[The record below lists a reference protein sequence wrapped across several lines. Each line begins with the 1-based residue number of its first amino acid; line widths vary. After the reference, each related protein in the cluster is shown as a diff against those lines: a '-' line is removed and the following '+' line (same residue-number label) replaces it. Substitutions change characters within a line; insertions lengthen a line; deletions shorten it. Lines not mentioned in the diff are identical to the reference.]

1 MKHKLYH
8 AMIALCIGMLF
19 AACSGRPLEQKEP
32 AVSAAES
39 TEASFSWESPVES
52 ETDQPLPNMLYALDK
67 LFVSTG
73 RKAILTCGTAD
84 GNITSVT
91 APNQEPSENGQAN
104 FGSVGADY
112 VSAAEHA
119 MAVEIDGIYIL
130 FLTPGWT
137 EYQGQYFSEEEL
149 SPDTLEWLD
158 NYYSL
163 SEEEQ
168 LAISYIPAELIPQEE
183 PPLVTETK

>member
-1 MKHKLYH
+1 
-8 AMIALCIGMLF
+8 MIVLCIGMLF
-19 AACSGRPLEQKEP
+19 AACSGRPLEQTEP

-112 VSAAEHA
+112 VSAAEPCNGCGNRWNLHSFPDA
-119 MAVEIDGIYIL
+119 GMDRISGTIFQRGGVVTGHPRMAG
-130 FLTPGWT
+130 
-137 EYQGQYFSEEEL
+137 
-149 SPDTLEWLD
+149 
-158 NYYSL
+158 
-163 SEEEQ
+163 
-168 LAISYIPAELIPQEE
+168 
-183 PPLVTETK
+183 

>member
-52 ETDQPLPNMLYALDK
+52 ETDQPLPNMLYARDK

-91 APNQEPSENGQAN
+91 APNQEPSENGQA
-104 FGSVGADY
+104 
-112 VSAAEHA
+112 
-119 MAVEIDGIYIL
+119 
-130 FLTPGWT
+130 
-137 EYQGQYFSEEEL
+137 L
-149 SPDTLEWLD
+149 S
-158 NYYSL
+158 
-163 SEEEQ
+163 
-168 LAISYIPAELIPQEE
+168 LIHI
-183 PPLVTETK
+183 

>member
-8 AMIALCIGMLF
+8 AMISLCIGMLF
-19 AACSGRPLEQKEP
+19 AACSGKPLEQTEP

-52 ETDQPLPNMLYALDK
+52 ETDQQLPNMLYARDK

-104 FGSVGADY
+104 FRSRTCNGCGNRWNLHSFPDAGMDRISGTIFQQGGIVTGY
-112 VSAAEHA
+112 PH
-119 MAVEIDGIYIL
+119 MAG
-130 FLTPGWT
+130 
-137 EYQGQYFSEEEL
+137 
-149 SPDTLEWLD
+149 
-158 NYYSL
+158 
-163 SEEEQ
+163 
-168 LAISYIPAELIPQEE
+168 
-183 PPLVTETK
+183 

>member
-52 ETDQPLPNMLYALDK
+52 ETDQPLPNMLYARDK

-84 GNITSVT
+84 GNIASVT
-91 APNQEPSENGQAN
+91 APNQEPSKT
-104 FGSVGADY
+104 DRPI
-112 VSAAEHA
+112 SAASARTTFPQPNMQWLWKSMEST
-119 MAVEIDGIYIL
+119 
-130 FLTPGWT
+130 F
-137 EYQGQYFSEEEL
+137 FS
-149 SPDTLEWLD
+149 
-158 NYYSL
+158 
-163 SEEEQ
+163 
-168 LAISYIPAELIPQEE
+168 
-183 PPLVTETK
+183 